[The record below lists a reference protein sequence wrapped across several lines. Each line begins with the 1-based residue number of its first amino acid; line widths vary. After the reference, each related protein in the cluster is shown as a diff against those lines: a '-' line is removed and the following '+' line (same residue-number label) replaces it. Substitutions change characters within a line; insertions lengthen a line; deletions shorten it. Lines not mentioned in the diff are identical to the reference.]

1 MALKTIFF
9 FFSQIIDIQK
19 NFSNS
24 FHILVWKSKGLSHE
38 SIKSPG
44 ASNNTLVP
52 TLNYINTKMRV
63 KFDGNHLKQD
73 TIIFI
78 H

>member
-1 MALKTIFF
+1 M
-9 FFSQIIDIQK
+9 
-19 NFSNS
+19 
-24 FHILVWKSKGLSHE
+24 WKSKGLFYE

-63 KFDGNHLKQD
+63 KFDGNNLKQD

>member
-1 MALKTIFF
+1 M
-9 FFSQIIDIQK
+9 
-19 NFSNS
+19 
-24 FHILVWKSKGLSHE
+24 WKSKGLSHE

-63 KFDGNHLKQD
+63 KFDGNNLKQD
-73 TIIFI
+73 TAIFI